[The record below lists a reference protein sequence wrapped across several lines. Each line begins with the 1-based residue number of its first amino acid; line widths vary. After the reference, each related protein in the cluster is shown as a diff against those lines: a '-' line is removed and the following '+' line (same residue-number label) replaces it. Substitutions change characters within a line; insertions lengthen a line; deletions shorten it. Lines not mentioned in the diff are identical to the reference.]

1 MQENQTR
8 TMIIFYRNETQIN
21 EIVETL
27 EDLEKTFILKS
38 DIFLYEKDD
47 RFNSKFITFKLL
59 LVEGEEER
67 DKLYELRI
75 KLINRKAKTNTFFTI
90 NALNRISLQEIGEID
105 PTYRINWNKY
115 RNRILMLVSDKEN
128 KDRKYLVSNK
138 IKKLGRI
145 YKDKECWLIEN
156 YEKEL

>member
-105 PTYRINWNKY
+105 PTYRIN
-115 RNRILMLVSDKEN
+115 
-128 KDRKYLVSNK
+128 
-138 IKKLGRI
+138 
-145 YKDKECWLIEN
+145 
-156 YEKEL
+156 